1 MSKVIQNATELSQK
15 DIHLDTEFDSSL
27 YPSLSES
34 SSVVSSESSDASLT
48 EDTIISCKTDVS
60 ALESDPTTQQAN
72 PTAEQKGFFN
82 MLYEIPVI
90 NSTVSSI
97 KSKIPENKYSDM
109 LSSFATRLSAI
120 AESRIPADGSI
131 RRSLVVMDS
140 QACKSLKSIEVKY
153 PIISKPTD
161 EVIEA
166 IKNSVK
172 EIEASHPTVAGVI
185 NNAKNSAIS
194 TAAYIG
200 SKAKPEPTSDEVKES
215 EAEETEETV
224 SHSITQKTAALLS
237 ELTSS
242 VTSYVSPVAISID
255 EKIHISKAKSTVDQ
269 KIKYYNDTI
278 KSHTAAYHSSISKNI
293 ELISNTP
300 TQVSSYVSDK
310 LSVANDSLAS
320 LKSKISSLFDYEYKV
335 IESSFYNS
343 VDAFS
348 KTELGSKI
356 SAKIIHDKPI
366 YTEKILLALNA
377 TVNSSPSFLKP
388 KLAYYSAYIS
398 SLIQPPHN
406 SENVSN

>member
-1 MSKVIQNATELSQK
+1 MAKVIQNTNELSQK
-15 DIHLDTEFDSSL
+15 DIHLDSEFDSSL

-34 SSVVSSESSDASLT
+34 SSVVSCESSDASLA
-48 EDTIISCKTDVS
+48 EDTIISCKTNVS
-60 ALESDPTTQQAN
+60 ALESEPATN
-72 PTAEQKGFFN
+72 PADDQKGFFN

-97 KSKIPENKYSDM
+97 KSRIPENKYSDM

-120 AESRIPADGSI
+120 ADSKIPVDGSI

-153 PIISKPTD
+153 PIINKPTD

-194 TAAYIG
+194 TASYIG
-200 SKAKPEPTSDEVKES
+200 SKAKPEPTSDIPKDP
-215 EAEETEETV
+215 ETEDSA
-224 SHSITQKTAALLS
+224 SHSITQKTTALLS

-242 VTSYVSPVAISID
+242 VASYVSPVASSID
-255 EKIHISKAKSTVDQ
+255 EKIHISKAKSTVDE

-293 ELISNTP
+293 QLISNTP

-310 LSVANDSLAS
+310 LSIANDSLAS
-320 LKSKISSLFDYEYKV
+320 LKSKISSLIDYEYKV

-348 KTELGSKI
+348 KTEFGSKV
-356 SAKIIHDKPI
+356 SAKIQHDKPI
-366 YTEKILLALNA
+366 YTEKILLALDA

-398 SLIQPPHN
+398 SLIQSTHK
-406 SENVSN
+406 SENVSI